1 MPLTRIA
8 LRAGKP
14 AEYRKALTDS
24 IQRSLVDT
32 FDVPKDD
39 IFMLITEHEAGNFV
53 YDKQYLNVQRSDDLV
68 LIQISLNNT
77 RTLEQKKALY
87 KRMADELAE
96 SPGLRREDVF
106 INLVEVLKENW
117 SFGNGIAQ
125 YAL

>member
-14 AEYRKALTDS
+14 AQYRKALTDS

-32 FDVPKDD
+32 FNVPKDD
-39 IFMLITEHEAGNFV
+39 IFMLITEHEDSNFV
-53 YDKQYLNVQRSDDLV
+53 YDKQYLNVERSDDLV
-68 LIQISLNNT
+68 IIQITLNNT

-125 YAL
+125 YAV

>member
-1 MPLTRIA
+1 MPMTRIA

-32 FDVPKDD
+32 FNVPKDD
-39 IFMLITEHEAGNFV
+39 IFMLITEHDASNFI
-53 YDKQYLNVQRSDDLV
+53 YDNQYLNVQRSDDLV
-68 LIQISLNNT
+68 MIQITLNNT
-77 RTLEQKKALY
+77 RTLEMKKALY

-106 INLVEVLKENW
+106 ISLVEVVKENW

>member
-8 LRAGKP
+8 LRAGKSE
-14 AEYRKALTDS
+14 EYRKALTDS

-32 FDVPKDD
+32 FNVPKDD

-53 YDKQYLNVQRSDDLV
+53 YDKQYLNVERSDDLV
-68 LIQISLNNT
+68 IIQITLNNT

-125 YAL
+125 YAV

>member
-14 AEYRKALTDS
+14 AQYRKALTDS

-32 FDVPKDD
+32 FNVPKDD
-39 IFMLITEHEAGNFV
+39 IFMLITEHDAGNFV
-53 YDKQYLNVQRSDDLV
+53 YDKQYLNVERSDDLV
-68 LIQISLNNT
+68 IIQITLNNT

-87 KRMADELAE
+87 QRMADELAE
-96 SPGLRREDVF
+96 LPGLRREDVF

>member
-24 IQRSLVDT
+24 IQRSLVNT
-32 FDVPKDD
+32 FNVPKDD
-39 IFMLITEHEAGNFV
+39 IFMLITEHEESNFV
-53 YDKQYLNVQRSDDLV
+53 CDKQYLNIERSDDLV
-68 LIQISLNNT
+68 LIQITLNNT

-125 YAL
+125 YAV

>member
-14 AEYRKALTDS
+14 AQYRKALTDS

-32 FDVPKDD
+32 FNVPKDD
-39 IFMLITEHEAGNFV
+39 IFMLITEHDAGNFV
-53 YDKQYLNVQRSDDLV
+53 YDKQYLNVERSDDLV
-68 LIQISLNNT
+68 IIQITLNNT

-87 KRMADELAE
+87 QRMADELAE

-125 YAL
+125 YAV

>member
-8 LRAGKP
+8 LRAGKSV
-14 AEYRKALTDS
+14 EYRKSLTDS
-24 IQRSLVDT
+24 IQRSLVAT
-32 FDVPKDD
+32 FNVPKDD

-53 YDKQYLNVQRSDDLV
+53 YDNQYLNVERSDDLV
-68 LIQISLNNT
+68 MIQITLNNT

-87 KRMADELAE
+87 KRMVDELAE
-96 SPGLRREDVF
+96 SPGLRREDVL

>member
-1 MPLTRIA
+1 M
-8 LRAGKP
+8 
-14 AEYRKALTDS
+14 
-24 IQRSLVDT
+24 
-32 FDVPKDD
+32 
-39 IFMLITEHEAGNFV
+39 
-53 YDKQYLNVQRSDDLV
+53 
-68 LIQISLNNT
+68 
-77 RTLEQKKALY
+77 KKALY